1 MAEIDVKLQ
10 VFEGPL
16 DLLLHLIDKNKIDI
30 YDIPIAEITDQYLEY
45 VAAMDTEDM
54 DTTSEYMVMAAT
66 LIDMKCRMLLP
77 KEEGEEEEQ
86 EDPRAELVRALLE
99 YKQYKYMAGLL
110 RDRMD
115 RTGELIA
122 RRPSVPDEVKAYR
135 PPVDT
140 EALLSDV
147 TLEKLQKVFEFVM
160 KRRQDKIDPIRSR
173 FGEIEKEDVTL
184 PETLTY
190 VRKYAKRNRRFSFRK
205 LLEKQH
211 SKMQTIV
218 TFLAVLELMKTGDI
232 RISQEETFGEIEIE
246 SVKDDGRKA
255 G

>member
-1 MAEIDVKLQ
+1 MTMSSRKRTIA
-10 VFEGPL
+10 
-16 DLLLHLIDKNKIDI
+16 LLLCVGMALML
-30 YDIPIAEITDQYLEY
+30 AVSSAYL
-45 VAAMDTEDM
+45 VSAAGHCCPGGHCCE
-54 DTTSEYMVMAAT
+54 VCHA
-66 LIDMKCRMLLP
+66 ML
-77 KEEGEEEEQ
+77 
-86 EDPRAELVRALLE
+86 R
-99 YKQYKYMAGLL
+99 
-110 RDRMD
+110 
-115 RTGELIA
+115 
-122 RRPSVPDEVKAYR
+122 
-135 PPVDT
+135 T